1 MERNGS
7 APARTSTY
15 GQACMQCFKAKCR
28 CLPRPGGGGCE
39 RCFRLGKDCQP
50 SEAARRRNAQKTA
63 AQDAR
68 IAQLEGKID
77 LLFSTIQSLVS
88 SSGTAPHGLQLRQ
101 ESSSNSTA
109 NARST
114 PSDSSGPSP
123 SGPSPVT
130 DGGPTPASG
139 ASSMRILTPG
149 FPTSAEAE
157 EALRFFRSQM
167 LPCFPFLT
175 LPPSL
180 TGSQLRDDRPILFQA
195 ILTVTTFSAQRR
207 LPRIE
212 ELKQLVF
219 NSALM
224 SSQSSMDLLL
234 GLLTYIAWSTDAFLG
249 RAGLLSRLMVLA
261 ISLVYD
267 LRLFKPSR
275 PDVQAIVAYTQG
287 FPDDDPGAGDFMERQ
302 RAVLACFVLSSQIS
316 CHFGRIDALRWTPQM
331 EDALRVVAANKSCPT
346 DETFAAQVRLQLLTH
361 RAVQVREQHDA
372 DSDRFRGGGTPTSS
386 SISGLLYLNTLR
398 TELQALR
405 ASLNLDADH
414 PQPWPADLLGAHAY
428 YTAVYLDQ
436 TALSLSPPP
445 PHPPP
450 QPRTHGGPTSS
461 SARSTAAGATPGL
474 ERLTAFHRSAESI
487 AGWLATF
494 RRMPASRCLALPSHF
509 WTQAVWCNAVLK
521 HLSTHPDPALDCR
534 AVRSRVDL
542 LTTLD
547 WMVAKLE
554 AVSAEAAGGPGLV
567 SSDDLF
573 RLLARLFGRAR
584 VWAEARWDLSTALP
598 QGQAGLGGQQAGHG
612 ADHCVVGTGQVDG
625 RVPDVED
632 MSWMDSMD
640 LENDKWLEDVLGWS
654 PATT

>member
-1 MERNGS
+1 MRN
-7 APARTSTY
+7 
-15 GQACMQCFKAKCR
+15 
-28 CLPRPGGGGCE
+28 
-39 RCFRLGKDCQP
+39 
-50 SEAARRRNAQKTA
+50 
-63 AQDAR
+63 
-68 IAQLEGKID
+68 
-77 LLFSTIQSLVS
+77 
-88 SSGTAPHGLQLRQ
+88 
-101 ESSSNSTA
+101 
-109 NARST
+109 
-114 PSDSSGPSP
+114 
-123 SGPSPVT
+123 
-130 DGGPTPASG
+130 
-139 ASSMRILTPG
+139 LTPG
-149 FPTSAEAE
+149 FPSSAETE

-180 TGSQLRDDRPILFQA
+180 TGSQLRNDRPILFQA

-249 RAGLLSRLMVLA
+249 RADLLSRLMVLA

-287 FPDDDPGAGDFMERQ
+287 FPDDDPGAGDLMERQ

-405 ASLNLDADH
+405 ASLNLDTDH
-414 PQPWPADLLGAHAY
+414 PQPWPADLLATHAH

-445 PHPPP
+445 
-450 QPRTHGGPTSS
+450 QPGTHGGPTSS
-461 SARSTAAGATPGL
+461 SAGSSTAAGGYAPGL

-487 AGWLATF
+487 AGWLAAF
-494 RRMPASRCLALPSHF
+494 QRMPASRCLALPSHF

-542 LTTLD
+542 LTALD

-554 AVSAEAAGGPGLV
+554 AVSAEAAGATAGGGGGTGLV
-567 SSDDLF
+567 PSDDLF

-598 QGQAGLGGQQAGHG
+598 QGQASLAGQQAGHG
-612 ADHCVVGTGQVDG
+612 ADHCAAGTGQGVVDG